1 MQLTVPN
8 FFFLS
13 AVAAQGRGRVPIP
26 DLRAGEGTLDP
37 VPDPGPGPGPV
48 LDLMIGGPAPVHVD
62 LEMTGL
68 ALDQMKGENPVL
80 ALDPASAPAKRSPWR
95 KGRAAQG
102 PGRAQQVQSICANPA
117 PVLLLQRRTKTT
129 VPRTTR
135 HKWTLRTRTS
145 CTPCG
150 HHKTISFLLYRCI
163 PF

>member
-1 MQLTVPN
+1 MQLTVTN

-13 AVAAQGRGRVPIP
+13 AVAAQGRGHVPIP
-26 DLRAGEGTLDP
+26 DLRAGEGTLGPVPGPDP
-37 VPDPGPGPGPV
+37 VPVLD

-62 LEMTGL
+62 LEVTGP
-68 ALDQMKGENPVL
+68 ALGQMKGENPVL
-80 ALDPASAPAKRSPWR
+80 VLDPASAPAKRSPWR

-102 PGRAQQVQSICANPA
+102 PGRAQQVQSACVNPA

-150 HHKTISFLLYRCI
+150 HHKTILFLLYT
-163 PF
+163 